1 MPFDWEE
8 YQAKKE
14 VKIPEVVKQWEAKWK
29 NFKQSMRWPVLFI
42 ILVILW
48 LASGIYIVSPS
59 EVGIVKRFGKMART
73 TPPGPHYHLPYPIE
87 TVIKPQVTK
96 VRRLEIGFRTISAG
110 PPAQYRTI
118 PEESLML
125 TGDENIV
132 SVEFIVQYKVKD
144 PVHYLFNVK
153 DIPKTVKDA
162 AEASMREIV
171 GKTSI
176 DEVLTTGKFRIQQET
191 KVLLQSILDNYQA
204 GISIVAVQ
212 LQNVHPPQAVV
223 KAFKDVASAKEDK
236 SKFINEAQAYRNDI
250 LPQAKGKAAQIIN
263 EAMAYKETR
272 IKRAE
277 GEMQRFLSRLKA
289 YKQAPKII
297 RSQIYL
303 DTMEKILAQTRE
315 FIVPEKAEKIIL
327 PLNQPSQVLPS
338 MEGRKTSLTTRGK

>member
-29 NFKQSMRWPVLFI
+29 KFKQSMRWPVLFI

-59 EVGIVKRFGKMART
+59 QVGIVKRFGKMVRT

-153 DIPKTVKDA
+153 RHP
-162 AEASMREIV
+162 
-171 GKTSI
+171 
-176 DEVLTTGKFRIQQET
+176 
-191 KVLLQSILDNYQA
+191 
-204 GISIVAVQ
+204 
-212 LQNVHPPQAVV
+212 QN
-223 KAFKDVASAKEDK
+223 S
-236 SKFINEAQAYRNDI
+236 
-250 LPQAKGKAAQIIN
+250 
-263 EAMAYKETR
+263 
-272 IKRAE
+272 
-277 GEMQRFLSRLKA
+277 QRCC
-289 YKQAPKII
+289 
-297 RSQIYL
+297 
-303 DTMEKILAQTRE
+303 
-315 FIVPEKAEKIIL
+315 
-327 PLNQPSQVLPS
+327 
-338 MEGRKTSLTTRGK
+338 